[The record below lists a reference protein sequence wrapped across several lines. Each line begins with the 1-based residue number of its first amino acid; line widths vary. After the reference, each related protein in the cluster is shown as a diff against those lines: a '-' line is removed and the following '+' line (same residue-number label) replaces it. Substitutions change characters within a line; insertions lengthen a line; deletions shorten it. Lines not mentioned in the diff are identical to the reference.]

1 MNTENTVNAEV
12 ETISS
17 LGIEHTWQE
26 VLALAEAYSHH
37 SGLDKEQ
44 IAVNSIGFP
53 FIPIPE
59 VRQSGSRIRLA
70 PRNVTADFIGH
81 PIFWIDPALTARREG
96 ESKERWSVRMFYVI
110 MSFGYW
116 DAETLNWIDFLNVHD
131 MDSWSASLA
140 DSPYLSYHS
149 TAFVECFADDPEFA
163 LMGEK
168 DYLLDEDGNSI
179 AEATMSEA
187 AAVDAIISDIEVR
200 TQDEFAAKM
209 KQNITTVA
217 VAIGGDPA
225 VVNDPSKGFWNL
237 FEEQIDYDLDQ
248 YKEAA
253 EDLSISRVSIEK
265 DIIESAQAMMAE
277 IAGLNE
283 AAATLTLPVLK
294 SMGMSMIEANS
305 FMNFMRQENG
315 EKVVAER
322 YNYPAL
328 LLERFEAIDA
338 DGVFKVFQRIYTE
351 YVEVW
356 KRARLAYINF
366 SLQPEAKAGRADFF
380 FSYEELSAAYD
391 EENELRYEDVNR
403 YIEDDGSADDV
414 SRLDEYIGDMG
425 VSSYEEM
432 IEEPVVGSN
441 NQELDDLLGELDNY
455 SGYSKPEVGK
465 YEIELD

>member
-1 MNTENTVNAEV
+1 MNTDMKENAEV
-12 ETISS
+12 ETISN

-37 SGLDKEQ
+37 SGLRKEQ

-110 MSFGYW
+110 LSFGYW
-116 DAETLNWIDFLNVHD
+116 DSETLNWIDFLNVHD
-131 MDSWSASLA
+131 MDTWSASLA

-163 LMGEK
+163 LMGEE
-168 DYLLDEDGNSI
+168 DYLLDDDGISI
-179 AEATMSEA
+179 AESTMAEA

-225 VVNDPSKGFWNL
+225 TISDPSKGFWSL

-248 YKEAA
+248 YKDAA
-253 EDLSISRVSIEK
+253 DDLSISRVSIEK

-315 EKVVAER
+315 EKVIAER
-322 YNYPAL
+322 YNYPAQ
-328 LLERFEAIDA
+328 LLEKFEAIDA
-338 DGVFKVFQRIYTE
+338 DGVFKVFQHIYTE

-366 SLQPEAKAGRADFF
+366 TLQPEVKEGRGSFF
-380 FSYEELSAAYD
+380 YSYEELAAAYD

-403 YIEDDGSADDV
+403 YIESDGSSDDV
-414 SRLDEYIGDMG
+414 SRLDEFIGDMDG
-425 VSSYEEM
+425 SSHSEPSV
-432 IEEPVVGSN
+432 EPVERSD
-441 NQELDDLLGELDNY
+441 NQALDDLLGELDDY
-455 SGYSKPEVGK
+455 SGYTKPQTNK
-465 YEIELD
+465 YDIELD